1 MLKQL
6 NTLTVEADGR
16 YATSAELKFLQ
27 DYLKTVDLRI
37 SAYEKIRN
45 AEDQIV
51 GQWAAKVLASNPNL
65 FFKGNQDFTA
75 ICKRDRQ
82 SVLRIS
88 SAAMLMDDLEN
99 LRNGFLHWYRTIVT
113 AFDYKQ
119 SASITYLQLA
129 EILKQYLT
137 PEELGAIRPALDL
150 SKSILASS

>member
-6 NTLTVEADGR
+6 NNLSVESDGR
-16 YATSAELKFLQ
+16 YASDSELKFLK
-27 DYLKTVDLRI
+27 DYLKTLELRV

-51 GQWAAKVLASNPNL
+51 SQWAAKVLASNPNL
-65 FFKGNQDFTA
+65 YFKGNQDFTA
-75 ICKRDRQ
+75 ICKRDRH

-99 LRNGFLHWYRTIVT
+99 LRNGFLHWYRTIVH
-113 AFDYKQ
+113 AFDYTQ
-119 SASITYLQLA
+119 SASITYPQLA

-137 PEELGAIRPALDL
+137 PEEMGVIRPALDL
-150 SKSILASS
+150 SRSIIVG